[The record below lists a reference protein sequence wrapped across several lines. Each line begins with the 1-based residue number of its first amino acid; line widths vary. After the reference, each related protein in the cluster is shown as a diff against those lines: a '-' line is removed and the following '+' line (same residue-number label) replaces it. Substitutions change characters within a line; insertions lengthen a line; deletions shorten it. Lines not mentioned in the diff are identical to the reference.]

1 MNLSLF
7 VLCSFMSSLLRTI
20 FFRSTTTPLFSALN
34 QVLYGAPLG
43 SLLQSYRDSLF
54 TVVLTLSLWLKSSSV
69 FVNNDNE
76 SYWAVL
82 SSETET
88 KFFEICDYGHFFW
101 QTFLLLK
108 YTWAIPFFLI
118 AYTSAPH
125 TATLYTASKPFPIDP
140 VGFMTMF
147 GFALTELLSPVTDC
161 DWCFFSVWVDGK
173 MTYAITKQNNK
184 SKKRVTVW

>member
-7 VLCSFMSSLLRTI
+7 VLCSFMSSSLRTT
-20 FFRSTTTPLFSALN
+20 FCPSTPTPLFSADN
-34 QVLYGAPLG
+34 QVLFGALLG

-54 TVVLTLSLWLKSSSV
+54 TVVLTLSPWLKSSSV

-101 QTFLLLK
+101 QTFLFLK
-108 YTWAIPFFLI
+108 YTWAIPFSI
-118 AYTSAPH
+118 AYTSAPNS
-125 TATLYTASKPFPIDP
+125 ATLYTASKPFPIDP